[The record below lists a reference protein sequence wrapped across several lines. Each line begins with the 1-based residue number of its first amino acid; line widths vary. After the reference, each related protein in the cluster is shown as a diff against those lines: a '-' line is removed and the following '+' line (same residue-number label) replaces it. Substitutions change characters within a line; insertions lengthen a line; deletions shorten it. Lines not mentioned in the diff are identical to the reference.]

1 VSAGA
6 GRGKMERM
14 LSLPIPPEA
23 SKLLYDNP
31 LALLIG
37 MILDQQIPMEKAFSS
52 PHVLQERLGRDLD
65 ARELAAHDPDELEAL
80 FATPPAL
87 HRFPRANAKRV
98 QEVCQVLVERY
109 DGDAAALWTGVAT
122 GAELLRRV
130 GALPGFGK
138 QKSQIFVALLGKQF
152 GIQPDGWREAA
163 GVYGEEGSL
172 RSVADITDA
181 DSLAKVREYKQAMKA
196 AAKS

>member
-1 VSAGA
+1 
-6 GRGKMERM
+6 MP
-14 LSLPIPPEA
+14 LSLPIEPAA
-23 SKLLYDNP
+23 SKLLQDSP

-52 PHVLQERLGRDLD
+52 PYVLQERLGHDLS
-65 ARELAAHDPDELEAL
+65 AQEIAAYDPEAFESI

-98 QEVCQVLVERY
+98 QEVCQVLVDQY
-109 DGDAAALWTGVAT
+109 GGDASVLWTGASS
-122 GAELLRRV
+122 GADLLARV

-152 GIQPDGWREAA
+152 GIGPDGWREAA
-163 GVYGEEGSL
+163 GPYGEEGSL
-172 RSVADITDA
+172 RSVADITDV
-181 DSLAKVREYKQAMKA
+181 DSLAKVREFKQAQKT
-196 AAKS
+196 AAKSA